1 MRSAVRR
8 WLADVR
14 EVDVRLALIHI
25 VQETNDFNPVLTT
38 LADFQAFGLY
48 EGEDIARH
56 FGDIGQIG
64 GHYAAIRESGLAV
77 ETIPIIRAW
86 AVAGG
91 RISREAFDFFQEKIR
106 IGLEAIGPIDG
117 LILHLHGACA
127 AEGVDDVEG
136 EQAELCRQVLG
147 PDVPILLGLDHHA
160 NVTHKI
166 IANCT
171 AIVGHRTQPHDV
183 FDTGK
188 VGTQVLLRILTGK
201 LKPVMAWRKIPLLS
215 HQEQFLTSK
224 GPMKRWFDQARA
236 FEADPRVLQA
246 SNYPMQPWLDVA
258 EGGWSTIVVTDG
270 DQALAE
276 RLADELADLAWSM
289 RDDFQIREA
298 VSVDAAV
305 RGADAAERGM
315 VVLSDTGDTV
325 FGGAAG
331 DSNLLLESMLRQDIK
346 SRALIPLI
354 SPQAV
359 ATLVAA
365 GEGAEVTLPLGGHA
379 AIAFFKPLMVT
390 GRVRRVGGG
399 PVRLDYNHQPEVDMG
414 RVVIFDVGPVTL
426 LISEL
431 RGVAGNVPG
440 VYEAF
445 GIDLADYK
453 MAVLKTASNFQYFA
467 PITSQVIRADTRGPG
482 QSDVFTLPWQRIPRP
497 VYPLET
503 ISDWRAHSSQPG
515 AGTG

>member
-1 MRSAVRR
+1 
-8 WLADVR
+8 
-14 EVDVRLALIHI
+14 VRLALIHI
-25 VQETNDFNPVLTT
+25 VQETNDFNPVATT
-38 LADFQAFGLY
+38 LADFEAFGLY
-48 EGEDIARH
+48 EGPEIARQ
-56 FGDIGQIG
+56 FAELGQIG
-64 GHYAAIRESGLAV
+64 GHYAAVAESGLEV
-77 ETIPIIRAW
+77 ETIPLIRALSI
-86 AVAGG
+86 AGG
-91 RISREAFDFFQEKIR
+91 RITREAFDLFQNKIR
-106 IGLEAIGPIDG
+106 VGLTAIGPIDA
-117 LILHLHGACA
+117 LVLHLHGAAA
-127 AEGVDDVEG
+127 AEGIDDVEG
-136 EQAELCRQVLG
+136 EQAELCRTILG

-160 NVTHKI
+160 NITQKI
-166 IANCT
+166 MANCT

-188 VGTQVLLRILTGK
+188 IGTELLLKILIEK
-201 LKPVMAWRKIPLLS
+201 RRPVMAWRKIPLLS
-215 HQEQFLTSK
+215 HQEQFLTSH
-224 GPMKRWFDQARA
+224 GPMKRWFDRARA
-236 FEADPRVLQA
+236 LEADDRVLQA

-276 RLADELADLAWSM
+276 TLADELADLAWSM
-289 RDDFQIREA
+289 RDEFQIREA
-298 VSVDAAV
+298 VSIDDAV
-305 RGADAAERGM
+305 RLADAAERGM

-331 DSNLLLESMLRQDIK
+331 DSNLILESILRLGIK

-365 GEGAEVTLPLGGHA
+365 GEGAQVTLPLGGDA
-379 AIAFFKPLMVT
+379 APAFFTPLNVT
-390 GRVRRVGGG
+390 GTVRLIGGG
-399 PVRLDYNHQPEVDMG
+399 GLVPLIFNHQEEVDMG
-414 RVVIFDVGPVTL
+414 RVVVFDVGPVTL

-445 GIDLADYK
+445 GIDLAGYK

-482 QSDVFTLPWQRIPRP
+482 QSDVFTLPWARIPRP
-497 VYPLET
+497 VYPLEP

-515 AGTG
+515 ASTS